1 MIISTTIL
9 EPQEHLS
16 LTIFDLTSSKAM
28 GGVFLPTCNLVIHAE
43 CLTDQA

>member
-1 MIISTTIL
+1 MIISIMIL
-9 EPQEHLS
+9 EPLQDLS

-28 GGVFLPTCNLVIHAE
+28 DGVFLPTCNLVIHAE